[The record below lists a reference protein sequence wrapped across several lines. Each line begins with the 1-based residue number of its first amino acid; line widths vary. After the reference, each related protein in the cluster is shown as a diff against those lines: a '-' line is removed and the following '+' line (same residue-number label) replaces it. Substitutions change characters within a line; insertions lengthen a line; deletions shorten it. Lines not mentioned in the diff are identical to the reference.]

1 MVIEQ
6 MITIL
11 SIIVPVLFILAYTPQ
26 LITTYKTK
34 NATGVSKLF
43 WFLVSL
49 STLYSLLNVL
59 KTGNAEWYTYFGQFI
74 NAGIAFLLVIWIN
87 KIKSDLANSL
97 IITVLY
103 STIALCLYFL
113 VNLEV
118 SQTIATIA
126 ILLAYVDQIGHFI
139 RSKDST
145 GTNPLLFVIFAIGL
159 VLLITIMLFTGVSLH
174 IIGTECTNVILLI
187 ICAFL
192 SKKYLKKSKK

>member
-1 MVIEQ
+1 MNMEQ
-6 MITIL
+6 LIAIL
-11 SIIVPVLFILAYTPQ
+11 SVVVPVLFILAYTPQ
-26 LITTYKTK
+26 LVTTYKTK
-34 NATGVSKLF
+34 KATGVSRFF

-97 IITVLY
+97 TITALY
-103 STIALCLYFL
+103 STIALCLYYL

-145 GTNPLLFVIFAIGL
+145 GTSPLLFVIFAIGL
-159 VLLITIMLFTGVSLH
+159 ILLITIMLLTGVSLH
-174 IIGTECTNVILLI
+174 IIGTELTNIILLI

-192 SKKYLKKSKK
+192 SKKYLKKIKK